1 MPATDEPGDEV
12 FEGRYAEVGTDARRA
27 ALESLRAQL
36 EQGGEAGKR
45 QPLTEKEIL
54 AIKREIEW
62 LTGHESP

>member
-36 EQGGEAGKR
+36 EQGGEAGKG